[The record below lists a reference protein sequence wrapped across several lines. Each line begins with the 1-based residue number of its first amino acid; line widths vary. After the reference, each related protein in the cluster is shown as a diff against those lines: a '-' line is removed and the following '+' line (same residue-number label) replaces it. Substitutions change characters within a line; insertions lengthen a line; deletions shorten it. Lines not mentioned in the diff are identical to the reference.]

1 VSYGRRFLVIA
12 GFFFCFLADRIALP
26 ESSLSIVPTSMGG
39 TSGSDPIRNNF
50 ARTNI
55 DGVLATL
62 SNIAMQEKISRFA
75 GTGAA
80 AHQLDSFEAEVSIA
94 DGVEQYTGVRG
105 PHRTY
110 RHVSEIRGLWS
121 FGEIVTMLRSTR
133 DIIESPAGNALEE
146 EEGPEQT
153 VIQFE
158 SPAAGHQWFVTY
170 RGRIYWLDFEG
181 TLRLSKVTGEIERL
195 TWTSPSG
202 PPGTGIASV
211 LWDVNFHDVN
221 VAGNICTMP
230 SDSIYRVVRK
240 GENQPAEWNLTRYAA
255 LGRYGSSVSV
265 GFGQ

>member
-12 GFFFCFLADRIALP
+12 GFFFCFPADRIALP
-26 ESSLSIVPTSMGG
+26 ESSLSVAPPAVGG
-39 TSGSDPIRNNF
+39 IPDSSPVRANL
-50 ARTNI
+50 ARSNI
-55 DGVLATL
+55 DGVLAAL
-62 SNIAMQEKISRFA
+62 SNMAMQERISRFA
-75 GTGAA
+75 GTGGA

-94 DGVEQYTGVRG
+94 DGVEQYTGVKG

-121 FGEIVTMLRSTR
+121 FGEIVTMLRTSR
-133 DIIESPAGNALEE
+133 DIIGLSARNAPE
-146 EEGPEQT
+146 EEGPDQT
-153 VIQFE
+153 VIQFA
-158 SPAAGHQWFVTY
+158 SPSADRRWFVTY
-170 RGRIYWLDFEG
+170 NSRIYWLDFEG
-181 TLRLSKVTGEIERL
+181 TLRLSKLTGEIERL

-202 PPGTGIASV
+202 PAGTGIASV
-211 LWDVNFHDVN
+211 LWDVNFHDVD
-221 VAGNICTMP
+221 VAGSLCTMP